1 MLKPNEILFNDQNT
15 LVVLTNKQSMQKK
28 VYIK

>member
-1 MLKPNEILFNDQNT
+1 MLKPNEILFNDQIT
-15 LVVLTNKQSMQKK
+15 LVVLTNNIECAKK